1 MRRDDCIDVGGR
13 GKKGYGSI
21 EQSKRRMRV
30 GFKAKKRKWTFRR
43 LRCLPLAWPLGA
55 RVASRR
61 RWGAPWSCR
70 LLDRRL
76 CRQDEGQRRRP
87 RLRLRLR
94 LRTIEVMPR
103 WALTR
108 ALTRRHEAEEDS
120 RRPAGAAAR
129 QRGPADAAAVD
140 AAEAGDGRTAPA
152 QAAAGAQKPRTP
164 ASTTACMGCG
174 SGYGAAAI
182 GDAGLRRWMRRA
194 EADGTRPACA
204 SRETAG

>member
-1 MRRDDCIDVGGR
+1 M
-13 GKKGYGSI
+13 
-21 EQSKRRMRV
+21 
-30 GFKAKKRKWTFRR
+30 
-43 LRCLPLAWPLGA
+43 
-55 RVASRR
+55 
-61 RWGAPWSCR
+61 
-70 LLDRRL
+70 
-76 CRQDEGQRRRP
+76 
-87 RLRLRLR
+87 
-94 LRTIEVMPR
+94 MPR
-103 WALTR
+103 W

-140 AAEAGDGRTAPA
+140 AAEGGDGRETAPA

>member
-1 MRRDDCIDVGGR
+1 MNNCRRCGKTTGVAGQLAAGTGTAR
-13 GKKGYGSI
+13 GSGT
-21 EQSKRRMRV
+21 
-30 GFKAKKRKWTFRR
+30 A
-43 LRCLPLAWPLGA
+43 LAWPLGA

-76 CRQDEGQRRRP
+76 CRQDEGQRRP
-87 RLRLRLR
+87 RLRLR

-103 WALTR
+103 WALTL
-108 ALTRRHEAEEDS
+108 ALTRRHEAEADS

-140 AAEAGDGRTAPA
+140 AAEAGDGRATAPA